1 MEVEDAAL
9 RERMVSLKFRRDEL
23 AREISDLIRRL
34 ESSEPLVTPGKIERL
49 AFALRNQLH
58 HGPPE
63 FRQSYARLLL
73 NEVSVTPQEIRISGS
88 KAALAPAAAKGIE
101 DSSPPVLSFVR
112 EWCTR
117 RDSHATPHSG
127 RASCRERVG
136 QYVSLSGV

>member
-1 MEVEDAAL
+1 MGGEDAAL
-9 RERMVSLKFRRDEL
+9 RELMVSLKFRRDEL

-88 KAALAPAAAKGIE
+88 KAALARAAAKGIE
-101 DSSPPVLSFVR
+101 HRSPPVDRKS
-112 EWCTR
+112 TR
-117 RDSHATPHSG
+117 LNSS
-127 RASCRERVG
+127 
-136 QYVSLSGV
+136 Q